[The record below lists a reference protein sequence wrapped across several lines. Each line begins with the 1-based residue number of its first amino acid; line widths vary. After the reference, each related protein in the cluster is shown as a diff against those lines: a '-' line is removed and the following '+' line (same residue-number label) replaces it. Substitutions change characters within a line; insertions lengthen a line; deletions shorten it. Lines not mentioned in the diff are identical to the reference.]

1 MNGMRGEKDCIILQ
15 DEYFSNFIK
24 QGEKEMKR
32 RMMALLLAGVMGVG
46 MLSLLV
52 QELMQLLQT
61 LLRLV
66 VVLRRIKRGLPILL
80 VLF

>member
-32 RMMALLLAGVMGVG
+32 RMIAKIDLGT
-46 MLSLLV
+46 S
-52 QELMQLLQT
+52 
-61 LLRLV
+61 RH
-66 VVLRRIKRGLPILL
+66 II
-80 VLF
+80 